1 MSREPWFARAFRGA
15 YLDVYAHRDERSAR
29 AEAAFAVRALGLS
42 EGDRVLDL
50 ACGAGR
56 HARAMAALG
65 LEVLGIDL
73 SPDLL
78 RAAATA
84 GGGVRGYVR
93 GDMRRVPARG
103 PFHAVTMF
111 FTSFG
116 YFGTDGENAA
126 VLAEVGR
133 VLSPGGRLLL
143 DGMNRDVVI
152 AGLVPESRKAG
163 PGGERIVERRRI
175 TPDGRRVEKEIAIFR
190 GDRPPEEYTESVR
203 LFSRKELAV
212 LFRTAGLSVETCY
225 GDLAGAPSGPESPRL
240 VLVGRRPC

>member
-29 AEAAFAVRALGLS
+29 AEAAFAFRALGLRG
-42 EGDRVLDL
+42 GDRVLDL

-56 HARAMAALG
+56 HARALAALG
-65 LEVLGIDL
+65 LDVLGIDL

-78 RAAATA
+78 RAAAAA
-84 GGGVRGYVR
+84 GGGVRGYAR
-93 GDMRRVPARG
+93 GDMRRIPARG
-103 PFHAVTMF
+103 PFDAVTMF

-116 YFGTDGENAA
+116 YFATDAENAA
-126 VLAEVGR
+126 VLAEVVR
-133 VLSPGGRLLL
+133 VLSPGGGLLL
-143 DGMNRDVVI
+143 DGMNRAAVI
-152 AGLVPESRKAG
+152 AGLVPASEKVG

-203 LFSRKELAV
+203 LFSREELAG
-212 LFRTAGLSVETCY
+212 LFRTAGLSLAACY
-225 GDLAGAPSGPESPRL
+225 GDLAGAPFGPESPRL
-240 VLVGRRPC
+240 VLVGRTPC